1 MMKFLTSQDP
11 AKNLN
16 QIRERITPSE
26 DCILTI
32 LLEEFSLTIKKHGGT
47 TIPHDVIA
55 TKAGVST
62 RTVERAISKFK
73 LLGLFT
79 TERRFDNSNVTKMT
93 SFWRRPNVQK
103 ELSLS
108 YSRFPVFRMAFAA
121 LSLGLL
127 LSTKVF
133 SENMSDLRINLKTV
147 IRNGINLKDP
157 EMKEKISKV
166 LSIRD
171 ALLRRG
177 EKDPIDCYKLLAFS
191 NACLDDC
198 IAKMKHATPRQPY
211 SFFVQMALDYSKW
224 NSEKPDWQLADTLR
238 LKKLPEI
245 ENPLAR
251 PVSAPAT
258 PGKTVY
264 KQTGGEK
271 SPSLEVRKS
280 NEQLV
285 RETKER
291 QKREERELQERE
303 EARRLE
309 REKNPPKVN
318 YDDPFFK
325 WIIQDFKN
333 KLAAATPGSE
343 QEEHWCKMLELYGIE
358 YERPFPLQPSLI

>member
-1 MMKFLTSQDP
+1 MMKLLISQDP

-32 LLEEFSLTIKKHGGT
+32 LLEEFSLTIKKYGGT

-62 RTVERAISKFK
+62 RTVERAISKFR

-108 YSRFPVFRMAFAA
+108 YSRYPIFRMAFAA

-133 SENMSDLRINLKTV
+133 SENMSVSRINLKTV

-198 IAKMKHATPRQPY
+198 IAKMKHATPGQPY
-211 SFFVQMALDYSKW
+211 SFFVSLALEYSKW
-224 NSEKPDWQLADTLR
+224 NSEKPDWTTVDTLR
-238 LKKLPEI
+238 QQKLREF
-245 ENPLAR
+245 
-251 PVSAPAT
+251 
-258 PGKTVY
+258 
-264 KQTGGEK
+264 
-271 SPSLEVRKS
+271 
-280 NEQLV
+280 
-285 RETKER
+285 ETKRQDVFKKTMPEKTKDT
-291 QKREERELQERE
+291 QKRDDVRTSNTNRTQLTKQQERE
-303 EARRLE
+303 AAEARKTIRLSFE
-309 REKNPPKVN
+309 EELEGYEKQIELLRAKGWAAEGMLGYLIRCRDEFIRNSEPACPSQQLL
-318 YDDPFFK
+318 
-325 WIIQDFKN
+325 IQ
-333 KLAAATPGSE
+333 
-343 QEEHWCKMLELYGIE
+343 
-358 YERPFPLQPSLI
+358 